1 MRVSMNR
8 SMRVSTARAGAG
20 GFLQSS
26 QAVTCGIA
34 KLPTSASF
42 DHEAALVACAGGDTQ
57 AFREIYDHESRF
69 LLGVAVRIVRQRE
82 AAEDVVHDAFVQ
94 IWQKAASFDARL
106 GSGRGWIY
114 TVVRHAALNHLRRSQ
129 REISTDDGVL
139 EVLLDATV
147 PVDDP
152 GELDAGSLERCL
164 GLLDE
169 PRRRSIVHAYV
180 DGYNHAQIAA
190 RMQAPLG
197 TVKSWIRRGLLSL
210 RECLS

>member
-1 MRVSMNR
+1 MPI
-8 SMRVSTARAGAG
+8 T
-20 GFLQSS
+20 
-26 QAVTCGIA
+26 
-34 KLPTSASF
+34 ASF
-42 DHEAALVACAGGDTQ
+42 DHETALVACARGDAQ
-57 AFREIYDHESRF
+57 AFRDLYDHEGRF
-69 LLGVAVRIVRQRE
+69 LLGVAIRIVRQRE
-82 AAEDVVHDAFVQ
+82 AAEDVLHDAFVQ

-114 TVVRHAALNHLRRSQ
+114 TVVRHAALNHLRRTQ
-129 REISTDDGVL
+129 REISTEDGAL
-139 EVLLDATV
+139 EVLLDAAV
-147 PVDDP
+147 PVDASDD
-152 GELDAGSLERCL
+152 LDTGSLERCL